1 MQLKTF
7 TTHKNKKP
15 KVCFEWF
22 LEATEQGTPSD
33 VVGLIVDPNYA
44 PDLEQ
49 AFGHTIKETFDKDS
63 KASHLS
69 FVTHVTGLPTYK
81 KAESNI
87 SSSAYASRM

>member
-44 PDLEQ
+44 PDLE
-49 AFGHTIKETFDKDS
+49 
-63 KASHLS
+63 
-69 FVTHVTGLPTYK
+69 
-81 KAESNI
+81 
-87 SSSAYASRM
+87 